1 MGGGAQANLG
11 GFPEDSILLD
21 DAFGQTKLLT
31 CIPAAV
37 DAQQANPPHPEDSIV
52 LVGAYDHPEL
62 LAHTPAAGDCTKSGV
77 HVLHL
82 SGADGRLTH
91 LTTNAIGPN
100 VAFIVRC
107 PTNPRLLYASTER
120 IDDEGE
126 IITLRMTSDYRLV
139 EESRVKTGGRST
151 CYLNFSKTKEWMMA
165 VNYWD
170 AKVSMLHLAADGRPG
185 SPRSVLMQ
193 PEARYVEEAKPTREE
208 HWKFRQRWPHSHCC
222 VTEPYSGRVH
232 FVVDL
237 GLDRVFAYRVDATS
251 GQLVPKGSVQLPRGK
266 GPRHLLFH
274 PTIRAAYLVNEL
286 DSTVS
291 VFRVNIPEAWVSAA
305 HWGVAE
311 VRMED
316 CATSGAALELV
327 QCLSSLPDTEQ
338 GKTTIS
344 PQGIWKAASHS
355 SEIRMHPNGKFFV
368 VGNRGHDSIA
378 VYAVH
383 PNTGAATLCEITPSG
398 GECPRNFN
406 WTAGGKYLVVGNQ
419 NSSSM
424 CTLGFD
430 AAEGHLK
437 LVHTETGVTSPNYV
451 YPIPCS
457 AMPGLFSADVSV
469 SAA

>member
-1 MGGGAQANLG
+1 MGRGAQASLAT
-11 GFPEDSILLD
+11 PTLAHS
-21 DAFGQTKLLT
+21 
-31 CIPAAV
+31 
-37 DAQQANPPHPEDSIV
+37 EDSIV
-52 LVGAYDHPEL
+52 LVGAYDRPEL
-62 LAHTPAAGDCTKSGV
+62 LAHTPAPGDCGLGKSGV
-77 HVLHL
+77 HVMHL
-82 SGADGRLTH
+82 SGHDGRLTH

-107 PTNPRLLYASTER
+107 PTNPKLLYAVTER
-120 IDDEGE
+120 IDESGE
-126 IITLRMTSDYRLV
+126 IITLRMTADYRLI
-139 EESRVKTGGRST
+139 EESRVKAGGRST
-151 CYLNFSKTKEWMMA
+151 CYLNFSATKEWMMA
-165 VNYWD
+165 VSYWD
-170 AKVSMLHLAADGRPG
+170 AKVSMIHLNAEGRLLTADGRPC
-185 SPRSVLMQ
+185 SPQSVLMQ
-193 PEARYVEEAKPTREE
+193 PEAKYVDETCPTREE

-222 VTEPYSGRVH
+222 VTEPYTGRVH

-237 GLDRVFAYRVDATS
+237 GLDRIFAYRVDAMH
-251 GQLVPKGSVQLPRGK
+251 GNLVLKGSVQLPTGK

-291 VFRVNIPEAWVSAA
+291 CFKVNMPQEWVNAE
-305 HWGVAE
+305 HWGEAE
-311 VRMED
+311 IHEED
-316 CATSGAALELV
+316 CRDAGAALDLV

-355 SEIRMHPNGKFFV
+355 SEIRMHPGGEFFV

-378 VYAVH
+378 VYSVDQES
-383 PNTGAATLCEITPSG
+383 GAIALREITPSG

-406 WTAGGKYLVVGNQ
+406 WTAGGQYLVVGNQ

-424 CTLGFD
+424 CTLSFD
-430 AAEGHLK
+430 TNAGHLK
-437 LVHTETGVTSPNYV
+437 LLHTAVDVTSPNYV

-457 AMPGLFSADVSV
+457 AVAGLISHDA

>member
-1 MGGGAQANLG
+1 MGRGAQA
-11 GFPEDSILLD
+11 SI
-21 DAFGQTKLLT
+21 A
-31 CIPAAV
+31 
-37 DAQQANPPHPEDSIV
+37 HPEDSIV
-52 LVGAYDHPEL
+52 LVGAYDRPEL
-62 LAHTPAAGDCTKSGV
+62 LAHTPAPGDCAKSGV
-77 HVLHL
+77 HVMHL
-82 SGADGRLTH
+82 SGIDGRLTH

-107 PTNPRLLYASTER
+107 PTNPKLLYASTER

-139 EESRVKTGGRST
+139 EESRVKAGGRST
-151 CYLNFSKTKEWMMA
+151 CYLNFSATKEWMMA

-170 AKVSMLHLAADGRPG
+170 AKVSMLHLNADGRLAIL
-185 SPRSVLMQ
+185 RSVLMQ
-193 PEARYVEEAKPTREE
+193 PEAKYVDDMSPTREE

-222 VTEPYSGRVH
+222 VTEPYTGRVH

-237 GLDRVFAYRVDATS
+237 GLDRIFAYRVDAAS
-251 GQLVPKGSVQLPRGK
+251 GNLVPKGCVQLPRGK

-291 VFRVNIPEAWVSAA
+291 CFKVNLPEQWVRDT
-305 HWGVAE
+305 HWGEAE
-311 VRMED
+311 SREEECGD
-316 CATSGAALELV
+316 AGAVLELT
-327 QCLSSLPDTEQ
+327 QCLSSLPQLEQ

-355 SEIRMHPNGKFFV
+355 SEIRMHPGGRFFV

-378 VYAVH
+378 VYEVDQE
-383 PNTGAATLCEITPSG
+383 TGKIALKEITPSG
-398 GECPRNFN
+398 GKCPRNFN

-424 CTLGFD
+424 CTLSFD
-430 AAEGHLK
+430 ADAGHLE
-437 LVHTETGVTSPNYV
+437 LLHTASGVTSPNYV

-457 AMPGLFSADVSV
+457 VLQGLITPEIPVT
-469 SAA
+469 